1 MKKTAFLIA
10 AATLLA
16 SQAFAQTPTGP
27 TDGTNKSP
35 ALPMGSAAK
44 PVGEGNG
51 SMAPMKADRPGKETR
66 AANKAANKEA
76 RMAKRAQMKDA
87 NKGGEIPSPSVNPKS
102 Y

>member
-10 AATLLA
+10 AATLFA

-27 TDGTNKSP
+27 TDGSNKSP

-44 PVGEGNG
+44 PVGEGSG
-51 SMAPMKADRPGKETR
+51 STAPMKAERPSMESR
-66 AANKAANKEA
+66 AAAKASNKEA
-76 RMAKRAQMKDA
+76 RTAKRAEMKAA
-87 NKGGEIPSPSVNPKS
+87 NKGGEIPSPSVAPKS